1 MIFPFLFFFL
11 KRNQAKKKKAFMLSL
26 CFLLGSADKA
36 LGRRGHGLGWGP
48 SCQLWVGVTVG
59 PS

>member
-1 MIFPFLFFFL
+1 MIFLFLFFFL
-11 KRNQAKKKKAFMLSL
+11 KRNQAKKKKSL
-26 CFLLGSADKA
+26 HAKLVFSFGSADKA